1 MSSFSSTPAGARA
14 AGGPA
19 RGALGRVGAW
29 VANRSIRT
37 KLLAAIGLLSIVAVT
52 SAVVAARGLNA
63 AGSDI
68 KSLAAV
74 QVNIGMPIQTLHQDE
89 IKARGQIPQLAI
101 STADQKPKVLQAIKD
116 NDAEMNGAITQVDA
130 ALPPSSGAAFWPAF
144 KAAWAKFVKVRD
156 EVLIPLA
163 MKNDYAGYTK
173 AFDAQMAPVVSKV
186 IDAMDAA
193 DAAGG
198 AYFSGTAKTSADKAH
213 GQIVTLFLVL
223 GIGLALAIAL
233 SLYIAS
239 MLRKRLS
246 SVQVALEAMARRDLT
261 ASVGVDSTD
270 EVGRMAKALETAQ
283 QNFREVIASVV
294 ASAESVAA
302 SSEEL
307 SESSVQIAAAAEET
321 SLQAGVVAAASEQV
335 SRNVQ
340 TVAAGSEQMDASIR
354 EIAENANQAARVASS
369 AVSAAENTNAT
380 VSKLGVSSQEIGNVV
395 KVITSIAAQTNL
407 LALNATIEAARA
419 GEAGKGF
426 AVVANEVKELA
437 QETSRATED
446 IVSRVEAIQS
456 DTAGA
461 VDAIGEIAAII
472 QSINDYQMTIASAVE
487 EQTATTNEMSR
498 NVSEA
503 ATGSGDITSNI
514 SGVATAAGATTEAVT
529 QTRSAI
535 DQLVRM
541 SGDLRAQVASFVY

>member
-1 MSSFSSTPAGARA
+1 
-14 AGGPA
+14 
-19 RGALGRVGAW
+19 VGAW
-29 VANRSIRT
+29 VVNRSIRT
-37 KLLAAIGLLSIVAVT
+37 KLLASVTLLSVVAVT
-52 SAVVAARGLNA
+52 SGVVAARGLDK

-68 KSLAAV
+68 KDLAQV
-74 QVNIGMPIQTLHQDE
+74 QIDVGMPINLIHQDE
-89 IKARGQIPQLAI
+89 LKARMLVPYLPLA
-101 STADQKPKVLQAIKD
+101 TADKKADWLQKIKD
-116 NDAEMNGAITQVDA
+116 NDAEIAGAVAKVDPVLSTGA
-130 ALPPSSGAAFWPAF
+130 GAAFWPAF
-144 KAAWAKFVKVRD
+144 KSAWASFVKVRD
-156 EVLIPLA
+156 EVLIPLG
-163 MKNDYAGYTK
+163 MKSDYAGYSK
-173 AFDAQMAPVVSKV
+173 AYDSQMAPVVSKLA
-186 IDAMDAA
+186 DSMDAA

-198 AYFSGTAKTSADKAH
+198 AYFTGTAKTSADAAH
-213 GQIVTLFLVL
+213 GEIVTLFLVL

-239 MLRKRLS
+239 TLRKRLN

-261 ASVGVDSTD
+261 APVGVDTTD
-270 EVGRMAKALETAQ
+270 EVGRMAKALQTAQ

-446 IVSRVEAIQS
+446 IVSRVEAIQN

-461 VDAIGEIAAII
+461 VTAIGEIAAII

-503 ATGSGDITSNI
+503 AAGSGDITSNI
-514 SGVATAAGATTEAVT
+514 SGVATAAGATTDAVT

-535 DQLVRM
+535 DQLVHM
-541 SGDLRAQVASFVY
+541 SADLRAQVASFVY

>member
-1 MSSFSSTPAGARA
+1 MSSSTSTAAGAGGVA
-14 AGGPA
+14 ASPRGP
-19 RGALGRVGAW
+19 LGRVGGW
-29 VANRSIRT
+29 VVNRSIRT
-37 KLLAAIGLLSIVAVT
+37 KLLASVTLLSVVAV
-52 SAVVAARGLNA
+52 SSGIVAARGLDNA
-63 AGSDI
+63 SSDI
-68 KSLAAV
+68 KGLANVQISL
-74 QVNIGMPIQTLHQDE
+74 GMPIQEIHQDE
-89 IKARGQIPQLAI
+89 IKARMQIAQLAVA
-101 STADQKPKVLQAIKD
+101 TVAQKADWLQAIKD
-116 NDAEMNGAITQVDA
+116 NDAEINGSIAKVDA
-130 ALPPSSGAAFWPAF
+130 GLPPGPATAFWPAF
-144 KAAWAKFVKVRD
+144 KAAWAQFGKIRD
-156 EVLIPLA
+156 GVLAPLA
-163 MKNDYAGYTK
+163 MKNDYNGFSRAYQS
-173 AFDAQMAPVVSKV
+173 QMAPVVSKLA
-186 IDAMDAA
+186 DTMDAA

-198 AYFSGTAKTSADKAH
+198 AYFSGTAKTSSDSAH
-213 GQIVTLFLVL
+213 SEVVTLFLVL

-233 SLYIAS
+233 SLYIAGN
-239 MLRKRLS
+239 LRKRLNA
-246 SVQVALEAMARRDLT
+246 VQVALEAMARRDLT
-261 ASVGVDSTD
+261 VPVAVDTTD
-270 EVGRMAKALETAQ
+270 EVGRMAKALKTAQ

-294 ASAESVAA
+294 ASAQSVAA

-354 EIAENANQAARVASS
+354 EIAENANEAARVASS
-369 AVSAAENTNAT
+369 AVSAAESTNAT

-446 IVSRVEAIQS
+446 IVSRVEAIQN

-461 VDAIGEIAAII
+461 VDAIGEIATII

-503 ATGSGDITSNI
+503 AAGSGDITANI
-514 SGVATAAGATTEAVT
+514 SGVASAAGATTDAVT

>member
-1 MSSFSSTPAGARA
+1 MSSFSSTPAGA
-14 AGGPA
+14 AGAGAPA
-19 RGALGRVGAW
+19 RGALGRVGGW

-52 SAVVAARGLNA
+52 SAVVAARGLDK

-68 KSLAAV
+68 EGLAQV
-74 QVNIGMPIQTLHQDE
+74 QVDIGMPLNLIHQDE
-89 IKARGQIPQLAI
+89 LKARMLSDHLPLA
-101 STADQKPKVLQAIKD
+101 TPATKGVWQQKIKD
-116 NDAEMNGAITQVDA
+116 NDAEIADAVAKVDPV
-130 ALPPSSGAAFWPAF
+130 LSSPAGAAFWPAF
-144 KAAWAKFVKVRD
+144 KAAWAQYVKVRD
-156 EVLIPLA
+156 QVLVPLA
-163 MKNDYAGYTK
+163 LKSDYTGYAK
-173 AFDAQMAPVVSKV
+173 AYDSQMAPIVAKLADS
-186 IDAMDAA
+186 MDAA

-198 AYFSGTAKTSADKAH
+198 VYFTGTAKTSADKAH

-233 SLYIAS
+233 SLYIAG

-246 SVQVALEAMARRDLT
+246 AVQVALEAMARRDLT

-270 EVGRMAKALETAQ
+270 EVGRMAKALKTAQ

-307 SESSVQIAAAAEET
+307 SESSVQIATAAEET

-461 VDAIGEIAAII
+461 VEAIGEIAAII

-514 SGVATAAGATTEAVT
+514 SGVATAAGATTDAVT